1 MSVMRLMTG
10 PFILLAAWAGAT
22 VPALASCEHFTPF
35 GQPIH
40 RSLADQAGMIPAP
53 QWSVICHA
61 GQIVAFNPE
70 HNVSDW
76 VAFRLRR
83 DDLLNPKVP
92 RKRAFGPDPDVPE
105 EHRVIEDDYL
115 NTGYDRGHLAP
126 AAAMKWSQEAMKE
139 SFLMSNIAPQVGAG
153 FNNGGW
159 SALERKMRQWA
170 CDRGLLYVVTG
181 PLYETRPIEK
191 LIADQDGDGKDD
203 NGIVVDVPS
212 HFFKLALDPDAME
225 AIAFVL
231 PNAKVE
237 ASGIKKH
244 LTSIKDIEARSR
256 LDFLAKISDGAEH
269 AIESHV
275 QPNLWGKPSDPEC
288 RALR

>member
-1 MSVMRLMTG
+1 MSVMRLVAG
-10 PFILLAAWAGAT
+10 SFILLAPWVGTT
-22 VPALASCEHFTPF
+22 VPALASCEHLAPF
-35 GQPIH
+35 GQPVH
-40 RSLADQAGMIPAP
+40 RSLADQAGMIPPPA
-53 QWSVICHA
+53 WSVICHA

-83 DDLLNPKVP
+83 EDLLDPKVP
-92 RKRAFGPDPDVPE
+92 RKRAFRPDPAVPD

-126 AAAMKWSQEAMKE
+126 AAAMRWSEGAMKE
-139 SFLMSNIAPQVGAG
+139 SFLMSNIAPQIGAG

-159 SALERKMRQWA
+159 SALERRVRQWA

-191 LIADQDGDGKDD
+191 LVADQDGDGEDD
-203 NGIVVDVPS
+203 NGIVADVPS
-212 HFFKLALDPDAME
+212 HFFKLALDPVAME
-225 AIAFVL
+225 AIAFIL

-237 ASGIKKH
+237 ASEIRKH
-244 LTSIKDIEARSR
+244 LTSIRDIEARSR
-256 LDFLAKISDGAEH
+256 LDFLEKISDGAEH
-269 AIESHV
+269 TIESHV
-275 QPNLWGKPSDPEC
+275 QPDLWDKPSDPEC